1 MIFFSLLPQREHC
14 LLYNKED
21 VIVYFDDALMG
32 KGDRGVVLIDEVICC
47 LLGMFGDEDKFY
59 TRFKN
64 IEKVTFSAEMNKQIT
79 LWLKEG
85 KKQKI
90 TLTESNAG
98 LQKVFEMIE
107 LAIA

>member
-1 MIFFSLLPQREHC
+1 MPQREHR

-32 KGDRGVVLIDEVICC
+32 KGDRGVVLTDEAICC
-47 LLGMFGDEDKFY
+47 LPGMFEDEEKFH

-64 IEKVTFSAEMNKQIT
+64 IEKVTFSGAMNKQIT
-79 LWLKEG
+79 FWLKEG
-85 KKQKI
+85 KK
-90 TLTESNAG
+90 TENHSDAI
-98 LQKVFEMIE
+98 QRWSTKVFEMIE